1 MRDGVALFLLLREGT
16 SPKRLTPYELDAQV
30 AMAVWAPDGS
40 AFAVPVPGGL
50 AVFGPT
56 GLGLSRMT
64 SLGGEVHSPAFSADG
79 TRVAFVEGSGIG
91 VWNLA
96 TEQREWAMEPAK
108 DGTFPRLS
116 GWSPWGDGPL
126 FTRGSDYTRLERD
139 GEGRLLLSEEVP
151 LETATGAM
159 ARILSP
165 IGRAPLRR
173 FKAQPV
179 SGGVFYLAHHPGGA
193 PGLYLFDGRAERM
206 WSREGDSVLGFEA
219 LSTRDCWAWVSAP
232 NGNARLVRYSGP
244 GQEQTA
250 GPALKASLLAL
261 TVQGSGEAWFSGVPS
276 GDSRRRLFRAGPNVG
291 DPVGCDCDDI
301 WGISAAGGTLAVV
314 AAQRSP
320 DGEGSHPSWGRGEL
334 WILWRTP

>member
-1 MRDGVALFLLLREGT
+1 
-16 SPKRLTPYELDAQV
+16 
-30 AMAVWAPDGS
+30 
-40 AFAVPVPGGL
+40 
-50 AVFGPT
+50 
-56 GLGLSRMT
+56 MT

-116 GWSPWGDGPL
+116 GWSPWGEGPL
-126 FTRGSDYTRLERD
+126 FTRGADYTRLERD
-139 GEGRLLLSEEVP
+139 GEGRLMLSEEVP
-151 LETATGAM
+151 LEAATDAM
-159 ARILSP
+159 ARALTP
-165 IGRAPLRR
+165 RGPDPLRR

-179 SGGVFYLAHHPGGA
+179 SGGIFYLALHPGGA
-193 PGLYLFDGRAERM
+193 PGLVFFDGRAERM

-250 GPALKASLLAL
+250 GPALQASLLAL
-261 TVQGSGEAWFSGVPS
+261 TFQGSGEAWFSGVPS
-276 GDSRRRLFRAGPNVG
+276 GDSRRRLFHVGPIVG
-291 DPVGCDCDDI
+291 DPVACHCDNI

-314 AAQRSP
+314 AAQEDSDG
-320 DGEGSHPSWGRGEL
+320 DGERASWGRGTL
-334 WILWRTP
+334 WIVWRTP